1 MTTPPA
7 SRARRRR
14 ARRIALRWT
23 ALLGGLALASGAL
36 LVLYGVSLVDGALG
50 GSGRPPCLR
59 VTSAP
64 WTLRSGE
71 AWSPEWLGRVLQLH
85 GLREVTPAAPRVGE
99 FSRLGQALVVV
110 GGPGAEPPGA
120 VIVRWRAT
128 GVWLEDPAGRPLQ
141 LLRLPPVTVG
151 TTDAAGVVRWPVSIA
166 QVAPALLTAVV
177 DVEDRTFL
185 SHPGLSLRGMLRAA
199 WHNLA
204 SGSVRE
210 GGSTITQ
217 QLAKNVL
224 LRPVR
229 TLPRKLLEAWLAALI
244 DYRYDKRRIL
254 QAYLDRVYLGQDG
267 GLQLHGVEAA
277 SQRLFGKRAAAL
289 NLEEAALVAGMIAA
303 PNRFDPFTS
312 PGEARRRRAAVLE
325 AMVRAGHLAPA
336 DRTEAEAAPLPTV
349 PHRLR
354 WPAAVS
360 FVDLALS
367 EAAGAVGEVGTHLEP
382 SFQAAV
388 AEGCVAGLRRIEQ
401 RYPHLVGRGEPL
413 EVAVAVVAA
422 DGRVLAVTGGRDPH
436 PGEFNRAAAAR
447 RPVGSLVKPFV
458 VAAALHAGR
467 TLEDPLEDT
476 PLRVPTPGGEWSPR
490 NSDGTYRGQV
500 SVREALVQSLNV
512 PIVRLGMDVSLPRVE
527 ATLHAVGFAPPPARP
542 AVLLGAFEASP
553 LEVARAYAP
562 LLNGGVRPELAFLA
576 TSPRR
581 GSGALSPWVA
591 QAVVE
596 ALTEVPRRGTAASLA
611 PRVEGWL
618 AAKTGTS
625 DDRRDSWFVG
635 LRRGF
640 VVAVWVGFDDN
651 RETGLFGAT
660 GALEV
665 WREIDE
671 RIPPAYR
678 P

>member
-1 MTTPPA
+1 M
-7 SRARRRR
+7 
-14 ARRIALRWT
+14 LRWV
-23 ALLGGLALASGAL
+23 AVLGGLAMASGAL
-36 LVLYGVSLVDGALG
+36 LVLYGVSLVDRALG
-50 GSGRPPCLR
+50 GAGRPPCLR
-59 VTSAP
+59 VTGAP
-64 WTLRSGE
+64 WTLRRGE
-71 AWSPEWLGRVLQLH
+71 AWSPEWLGRVLDLQ
-85 GLREVTPAAPRVGE
+85 GLRDVTPAAPRVGE
-99 FSRLGQALVVV
+99 FSRHGQIVVVV
-110 GGPGAEPPGA
+110 GGPGAEPPGTVA
-120 VIVRWRAT
+120 VRCQAA
-128 GVWLEDPAGRPLQ
+128 GVSLEDAAGQPLSM
-141 LLRLPPVTVG
+141 LRLAPVTVG
-151 TTDAAGVVRWPVSIA
+151 TTDADGVVRWPVSIA

-177 DVEDRTFL
+177 DIEDRTFL
-185 SHPGLSLRGMLRAA
+185 SHPGLSLRGLVRAG
-199 WHNLA
+199 WRNLA

-229 TLPRKLLEAWLAALI
+229 SLPRKLLEAWLAALI

-277 SQRLFGKRAAAL
+277 SHRLFGKRAAAL

-336 DRTEAEAAPLPTV
+336 DGRAAGEAPLPSV

-354 WPAAVS
+354 WRAAAS
-360 FVDLALS
+360 FVDLVVA
-367 EAAGAVGEVGTHLEP
+367 EVPGAVGEVATHLEP

-388 AEGCVAGLRRIEQ
+388 AEGCAAGLRRIEAK
-401 RYPHLVGRGEPL
+401 YPHLVGRGAPL

-422 DGRVLAVTGGRDPH
+422 DGRVLATMGGRDPR
-436 PGEFNRAAAAR
+436 PGDFNRAAAAR
-447 RPVGSLVKPFV
+447 RPVGSLAKPFV
-458 VAAALHAGR
+458 VAAALAAGR
-467 TLEDPLEDT
+467 TLEDPLDDT
-476 PLRVPTPGGEWSPR
+476 PLHLPTPGGDWSPR
-490 NSDGTYRGQV
+490 NSDGTYRGRV

-512 PIVRLGMDVSLPRVE
+512 PIVRLGMEVSLPSVE
-527 ATLHAVGFAPPPARP
+527 GTLSAVGFSPPRGRP

-553 LEVARAYAP
+553 LEVARAYAT
-562 LLNGGVRPELAFLA
+562 LLNAGLRPDLAFLA
-576 TSPRR
+576 TTPRR
-581 GSGALSPWVA
+581 GRAALSPWVA

-596 ALTEVPRRGTAASLA
+596 ALSEVPRRGTASSLA
-611 PRVEGWL
+611 PQLRGWL

-625 DDRRDSWFVG
+625 DERRDSWFVG

-640 VVAVWVGFDDN
+640 VVTVWVGFDDN

-665 WREIDE
+665 WREIDA